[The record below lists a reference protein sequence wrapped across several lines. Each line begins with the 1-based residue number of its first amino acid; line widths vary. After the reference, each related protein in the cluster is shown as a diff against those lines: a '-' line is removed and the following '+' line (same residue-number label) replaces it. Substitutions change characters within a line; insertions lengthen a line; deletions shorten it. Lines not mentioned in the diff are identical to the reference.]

1 MYNGMLYDYSLGL
14 MSKRYDAYGEIF
26 ISFLMDVPISIHLT
40 AAVLPTV
47 SKKCLETC
55 GFHRSKENI
64 SLLCR
69 RAD

>member
-40 AAVLPTV
+40 AAVLPAV
-47 SKKCLETC
+47 SNKCLQ
-55 GFHRSKENI
+55 N
-64 SLLCR
+64 
-69 RAD
+69 